1 MISLP
6 GEGLSALVDEDAGEG
21 FGLGGQVASLA
32 KRLGIIAGVG
42 WSDGKLWLEEVA
54 GLRRLGRVLVRSRC
68 EAPRIVCGGR
78 GDANL
83 KIRHYRRVR
92 I

>member
-42 WSDGKLWLEEVA
+42 WSDGNLWLEEVA
-54 GLRRLGRVLVRSRC
+54 RLRRSLTVALLYADRCPSPYGLG
-68 EAPRIVCGGR
+68 
-78 GDANL
+78 
-83 KIRHYRRVR
+83 
-92 I
+92 

>member
-42 WSDGKLWLEEVA
+42 WSDGNLWLEEVA
-54 GLRRLGRVLVRSRC
+54 GLRRLGRDAAGSGSFAVRG
-68 EAPRIVCGGR
+68 A
-78 GDANL
+78 ANCL
-83 KIRHYRRVR
+83 RW
-92 I
+92 